1 MFQINWKIKS
11 FFYKLFGFFKLKSS
25 FYFIQKY
32 ITGRS
37 KVNIFEVDKSWKFH
51 LDAINDNNLKNLL
64 ELGAGKS
71 LEQNIFLS
79 YLSENK
85 LKQTVI
91 DINNMLD
98 LDLFNEANFQISRL
112 LKKDKM
118 KSATNLC
125 DLKKNFNIIYKAPIN
140 LEDLIK
146 EKNKFDICV
155 NTTALEHFTIE
166 DLNYTFKYLNKLII
180 NGGFVS
186 SAIDYSDHYS
196 HTDKNISPLNFL
208 RFSNEKWERYN
219 NKYLY
224 QNRLRHFDYK
234 KIFLNHGFTIKK
246 IIEGPKEFP
255 KEKISKVFKA
265 EKEETY
271 ITWGYYLI
279 QNN

>member
-11 FFYKLFGFFKLKSS
+11 LFYKLFEVFKLKSS

-32 ITGRS
+32 ITRRS
-37 KVNIFEVDKSWKFH
+37 KVNIFAIDKSWKFH
-51 LDAINDNNLKNLL
+51 LDAINENNLKNLL

-79 YLSENK
+79 YILNNK
-85 LKQTVI
+85 LNQTVI

-112 LKKDKM
+112 LNKDKIT
-118 KSATNLC
+118 SAKNLS
-125 DLKKNFNIIYKAPIN
+125 DLEKNFNIIYKAPIN
-140 LEDLIK
+140 LGDLIK
-146 EKNKFDICV
+146 GKNTFDICI
-155 NTTALEHFTIE
+155 NTTALEHFTID
-166 DLNYTFKYLNKLII
+166 DLNYTFENLNKLII
-180 NGGFVS
+180 NRGFVS

-196 HTDKNISPLNFL
+196 HTDKNISSLNFL
-208 RFSNEKWERYN
+208 KFSNENWKYYN

-234 KIFLNHGFTIKK
+234 KIFLDHGFLIKK
-246 IIEGPKEFP
+246 IIEGPKEYP
-255 KEKISKVFKA
+255 KGDISTDFNA
-265 EKEETY
+265 SREETY

-279 QNN
+279 QNK